1 MSIQSKVM
9 LQARLSETTA
19 GTAED
24 HYIVMPHAGE
34 WKLDAA
40 YFTPNAAV
48 SVSGNT
54 NQVNLQAKQGST
66 AVVTAQSVQASGT
79 GSLVA
84 GTKLTFAIPASAG
97 ASLEFGQGDVLHIDI
112 DKTSSGYAVTGDWV
126 FSFNQIVS

>member
-1 MSIQSKVM
+1 MSNQAKCI
-9 LQARLSETTA
+9 LQCRLSETTA

-24 HYIVMPHAGE
+24 HYIAMPYAGE
-34 WKLDAA
+34 WKLSAA

-54 NQVNLQAKQGST
+54 NQVALQVKQSST
-66 AVVTAQSVQASGT
+66 AVVTSQSVQASGT

-97 ASLEFGQGDVLHIDI
+97 ASLEFGQGDVLHVDI
-112 DKTSSGYAVTGDWV
+112 DKTSSGYAVTGDWT
-126 FSFNQIVS
+126 FAFDQIVS

>member
-1 MSIQSKVM
+1 MGIQDKCI
-9 LQARLSETTA
+9 LQARLSEGTA

-24 HYIVMPHAGE
+24 HYLAMPHAGE
-34 WKLDAA
+34 WKLSAA

-54 NQVNLQAKQGST
+54 NQVTLQVKQGAT

-84 GTKLTFAIPASAG
+84 GTKIEFAIPASAG

-112 DKTSSGYAVTGDWV
+112 DKVSSGYAVTGDWT
-126 FSFNQIVS
+126 FSFQQIVS